1 MTFND
6 YCTLL
11 RRLRQL
17 KEYRQTPETRSQ
29 TAYLQGELYTF
40 MHSEP
45 LQFKRYEDL
54 LRAEKRIYMGDMGE
68 E

>member
-1 MTFND
+1 MNFND

-17 KEYRQTPETRSQ
+17 REYRQTAETRSQ
-29 TAYLQGELYTF
+29 IAYLQGELYTF
-40 MHSEP
+40 MHQDP

-54 LRAEKRIYMGDMGE
+54 LRAEKRVYMGDMGE